1 MPSPSR
7 LLYAFAGGALALLS
21 GCEEPSITSG
31 EGIAGKEGGPTPPPG
46 MVWIPGG
53 TYARG
58 EDRKVSEYAEYP
70 EEKPVHAV
78 TVDGFFID
86 TCEVTNAQFLEFTE
100 ATGYQTRAEQGWSPD
115 QFPKAPPGSLS
126 PGAMVFTP
134 PEHKVEVWRPGAE
147 WSWWKFVAGAS
158 WRHPEGPDSSIE
170 ERMDHPVVC
179 VTQEDARAYAK
190 WADKRLPTE
199 AEWEL
204 AARGGLELK
213 VYAWG
218 DERTPGGKWLANVF
232 QGTFPSPDTGSD
244 GFIGTAPV
252 KSYPP
257 NPFGLYD
264 MAGNV
269 WEHCSDYFRPDYYK
283 VFARDP
289 HPNPQGPDQAIND
302 IERQWFLQHGS
313 YRAMAETPPA
323 GTELHAV
330 KGGSYLCHDT
340 YCLRFRPAA
349 RHHSE
354 GLSPTNHTGFRC
366 VRSAESP

>member
-1 MPSPSR
+1 M
-7 LLYAFAGGALALLS
+7 GALAALP
-21 GCEEPSITSG
+21 GCDSSNPTS
-31 EGIAGKEGGPTPPPG
+31 AGDPAGDDGAPEAPAG

-53 TYARG
+53 TFARG
-58 EDRKVSEYAEYP
+58 EDRKVSDYTEYP
-70 EEKPVHAV
+70 EERPVHPV

-86 TCEVTNAQFLEFTE
+86 ITEVTNADFLKFVE
-100 ATGYQTRAEQGWSPD
+100 ATGYQTRAERGWSAED
-115 QFPKAPPGSLS
+115 FPKAPPGSLS
-126 PGAMVFTP
+126 PGAIVFTP
-134 PEHKVEVWRPGAE
+134 PDEQVEVWRPGAE
-147 WSWWKFVAGAS
+147 WSWWQFVPGAS
-158 WRHPEGPDSSIE
+158 WRHPEGPDSTIE

-179 VTQEDARAYAK
+179 VTHEDAEAYAK
-190 WADKRLPTE
+190 WAGKRLPTE

-213 VYAWG
+213 IYAWG
-218 DERTPGGKWLANVF
+218 NERTPGGQWLANVF
-232 QGTFPSPDTGSD
+232 QGTFPSRDTGSD

-269 WEHCSDYFRPDYYK
+269 WEHCSDYFRPDYFR
-283 VFARDP
+283 VFASDP
-289 HPNPQGPDQAIND
+289 TPNPQGPSQPIND
-302 IERQWFLQHGS
+302 IERQWFAQHGN
-313 YRAMAETPPA
+313 YREMAEPVQP
-323 GTELHAV
+323 GTALHV
-330 KGGSYLCHDT
+330 IKGGSYLCHDT

-366 VRSAESP
+366 VLSANTPD